1 MMVKG
6 VMIGFTSLL
15 VASFYLFVVTA
26 QARTPLDLKHGL
38 ATTPQG
44 ITLPKVFEA
53 GQSPWNHA
61 TVVHSQN
68 QRTPTTQ
75 VVQLTDDAGQ
85 VGAIWSKKDFR
96 FNLNHRQTVS
106 MWLYF
111 GDGGS
116 FRADRNVAG
125 DGMAFVLQN
134 GGGVQAAPKYP
145 GKIFGESLGVWG
157 IDNLNDY
164 FSSAKDVAETAIQHS
179 WALEFDTF
187 LNKTAD
193 LNSGGKGDAFDLDS
207 DSHNL
212 KTPHIASNYPGEASS
227 YVPKDNYSLVRFA
240 QSYALLHNGV
250 LAGDDFNFLSNA
262 KWHHLTL
269 TYEPT
274 TPDSSEAS
282 MTYSFNDRDPVTG
295 VTARSGM
302 TATVPIDRNI
312 IDPAHTGQAWW
323 GFTGSTGSME
333 ENNLVVFDEIPDLV
347 DSEAQADLRVQLA
360 GSAGKMIPVQAGDT
374 LATGNKVSLS
384 YQLRYLNGSR
394 SWHNIEAQLRLPQ
407 RLRFNTMKIHYP
419 DGTETDLTGTDLT
432 QSLIRQKIETL
443 SDNRNQATIELTGV
457 VKDSTGPVPSTTS
470 EFKGD
475 EAVASTSTPEFRVQ
489 GSNSMILHLT
499 STANLTVD
507 NSQSISLP
515 GMVDLSKT
523 QYQSGDVKI
532 RGELNGDV
540 QLPEQ
545 RLVASDARGAFN
557 YKIPANTLRKGQN
570 SLKLTAVDPDE
581 AFSNTVTTYLTATN
595 EPQATGALG
604 FANLAGQADF
614 SGKLTG
620 NRQALPN
627 HSTLDLQ
634 IEDSRSAGHGWD
646 LKARLNQPLT
656 NVVTKQPLLGDLYY
670 ATTWGNREELSRTDQ
685 IVAHGETDG
694 SDQVID
700 VTAKWQQ
707 LYGLFLQVNA
717 GAQQGIYSG
726 SITWTLADTPRT

>member
-6 VMIGFTSLL
+6 VVLGFVSFL
-15 VASFYLFVVTA
+15 VASFYLLTVTA
-26 QARTPLDLKHGL
+26 QARTPFDLKHGL
-38 ATTPQG
+38 ETTPQG
-44 ITLPKVFEA
+44 IALPSLFEA
-53 GQSPWNHA
+53 GRSPWNHA
-61 TVVHSQN
+61 VVVPSQN
-68 QRTPTTQ
+68 RRTSTTQ

-85 VGAIWSKKDFR
+85 VGAIWSKENYR

-157 IDNLNDY
+157 IDNSNDF
-164 FSSAKDVAETAIQHS
+164 FSTAKDVAKTAIQHS

-207 DSHNL
+207 DDNNL
-212 KTPHIASNYPGEASS
+212 MTPHIASNYPGESSS
-227 YVPKDNYSLVRFA
+227 YVPKDNYSLIRFA
-240 QSYALLHNGV
+240 RSYKLLHNGV
-250 LAGDDFNFLSNA
+250 LAGNDFNFLSNA
-262 KWHHLTL
+262 RWHHLTL
-269 TYEPT
+269 TYEPNSS
-274 TPDSSEAS
+274 DSKNAS
-282 MTYSFNDRDPVTG
+282 ITYSFNDRDPVTG
-295 VTARSGM
+295 VSARSGM
-302 TATVPIDRNI
+302 TATVPIDRSI
-312 IDPAHTGQAWW
+312 IDPDDTGKAWW
-323 GFTGSTGSME
+323 GFTGSTASME
-333 ENNLVVFDEIPDLV
+333 ENNLIVFDELPDLV
-347 DSEAQADLRVQLA
+347 DSEAQSHLRVQVA
-360 GSAGKMIPVQAGDT
+360 GATDKMIPVKAGDT
-374 LATGNKVSLS
+374 LTKGDKVSLS
-384 YQLRYLNGSR
+384 YQLQYLNGSR
-394 SWHNIEAQLRLPQ
+394 SWHNIETQLRLPQ

-419 DGTETDLTGTDLT
+419 DGTETNLTGTDLT
-432 QSLIRQKIETL
+432 QPVIRQKIQTL
-443 SDNRNQATIELTGV
+443 SDDCNQATIELTGV
-457 VKDSTGPVPSTTS
+457 VKDSTGPVPAATS

-489 GSNSMILHLT
+489 GSNSMVLHLT
-499 STANLTVD
+499 STASLTVD
-507 NSQSISLP
+507 NSQSVSLP
-515 GMVDLSKT
+515 GMVDLSKS

-532 RGELNGDV
+532 RGELNDDT

-545 RLVASDARGAFN
+545 KLLASDTRGAFN
-557 YKIPANTLRKGQN
+557 YKIPANTLSKGRN
-570 SLKLTAVDPDE
+570 TLKLTAVDPDE
-581 AFSNTVTTYLTATN
+581 AFSNTITTSLIATN
-595 EPQATGALG
+595 EPKSTGTLG

-614 SGKLTG
+614 SGELTG
-620 NRQALPN
+620 NRQTLPN

-656 NVVTKQPLLGDLYY
+656 NAVTKQPLLGDLYY
-670 ATTWGNREELSRTDQ
+670 ATTWGNHEVLSSADQ

-694 SDQVID
+694 DDQVVD

-717 GAQQGIYSG
+717 GAQQGLYSG
-726 SITWTLADTPRT
+726 SITWTLADTPHT